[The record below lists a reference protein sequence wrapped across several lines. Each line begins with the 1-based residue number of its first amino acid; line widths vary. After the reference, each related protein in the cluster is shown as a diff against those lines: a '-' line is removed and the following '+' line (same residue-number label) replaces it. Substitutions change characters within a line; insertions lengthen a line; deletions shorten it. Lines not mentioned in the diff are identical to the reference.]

1 MAKGSRDRRGRGAG
15 DERGVVATPGDASAG
30 AGMGA
35 AGGGVATARTP
46 ERLAVHPDC
55 AFEFAERFVR
65 RDIALAGRV
74 QAVRLL
80 YSR

>member
-1 MAKGSRDRRGRGAG
+1 MAKGGRERRISGGGGGGRCAAGAAPGEAPGAWPAARGR
-15 DERGVVATPGDASAG
+15 
-30 AGMGA
+30 A
-35 AGGGVATARTP
+35 AGTG

-80 YSR
+80 SSR

>member
-1 MAKGSRDRRGRGAG
+1 
-15 DERGVVATPGDASAG
+15 
-30 AGMGA
+30 MGA
-35 AGGGVATARTP
+35 AGGGVAAASTP

-74 QAVRLL
+74 HAVRLL